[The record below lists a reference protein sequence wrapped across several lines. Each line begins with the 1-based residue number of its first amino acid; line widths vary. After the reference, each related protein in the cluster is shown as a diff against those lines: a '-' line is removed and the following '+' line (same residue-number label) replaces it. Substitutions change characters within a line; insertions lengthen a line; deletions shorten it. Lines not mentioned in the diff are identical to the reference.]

1 MMMEI
6 LKRYESNEFLEQL
19 NYDYIDAFFVNV
31 LLKDEALG
39 KFIRSI
45 L

>member
-1 MMMEI
+1 MMEI
-6 LKRYESNEFLEQL
+6 LKRYESKEFLKKL
-19 NYDYIDAFFVNV
+19 NYDYIDAFFVNI
-31 LLKDEALG
+31 LLKDKALG